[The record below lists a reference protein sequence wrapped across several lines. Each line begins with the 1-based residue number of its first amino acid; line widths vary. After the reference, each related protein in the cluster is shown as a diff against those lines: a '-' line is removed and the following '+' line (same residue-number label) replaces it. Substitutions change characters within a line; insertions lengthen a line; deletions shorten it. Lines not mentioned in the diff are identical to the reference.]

1 MSLYSEIRESAKHF
15 PYIQFILG
23 AGFVFAVAA
32 QVLSLKIDLAYTAV
46 AGVLV
51 LLMMFCLVL
60 FRAVSS
66 LPADALH
73 APVKVLVWFFTFACM
88 FVVTGALAI
97 VGKKMLL
104 DDQVAAN
111 AIDGTRSATT
121 TASSP
126 PSASTLESAAAPATA
141 PVAAAPSPQDRT
153 AAAGSTSESKRSSI
167 GESLDRKADAKATVR
182 ESGSTS
188 ATTASAPPPLRPAE
202 RSPEDPAPR
211 ERGAAPASATPGSSN
226 CREIA
231 SMDFSKFPP
240 EFSKS
245 LRCD

>member
-66 LPADALH
+66 VPEDVLH
-73 APVKVLVWFFTFACM
+73 APVKVLVWFFTFTCM
-88 FVVTGALAI
+88 FVVTGALAY
-97 VGKKMLL
+97 VGKKMLV
-104 DDQVAAN
+104 DDQVATN
-111 AIDGTRSATT
+111 AIDGTRSTATT
-121 TASSP
+121 AISP
-126 PSASTLESAAAPATA
+126 PSAKAPAPVAAPVTA
-141 PVAAAPSPQDRT
+141 PVAAASSPPDHKGT
-153 AAAGSTSESKRSSI
+153 AASTTESKASSI
-167 GESLDRKADAKATVR
+167 GESLEKKAEVKATDRK
-182 ESGSTS
+182 SGSTNL
-188 ATTASAPPPLRPAE
+188 TKASAPPPLRPAE
-202 RSPEDPAPR
+202 KSPENPAPS
-211 ERGAAPASATPGSSN
+211 ERRATPASATPVGSN

-231 SMDFSKFPP
+231 AMDFSKFPP